1 MEELSDYSVLIVD
14 DVEANVD
21 ILVDALGEIYDV
33 SVAMDGHGA
42 LEVVAENPPDLI
54 LLDVM
59 MPGMDGYEVCRRLK
73 DNDATRKI
81 PVIFVTGKSD
91 VEDETLGLKLGA
103 ADYITKPISPSITR
117 ERVRTHLALY
127 DQNRAL
133 EEKVKEKTRELVDAH
148 ERLRVL
154 DKTKDDFLQL
164 ISHELRTPLN
174 GMLGVTE
181 LLIEECP
188 STPEIE
194 ELAGLFNISRDRMM
208 ELIDDAL
215 LLTHIGISKDRTAL
229 ATTSLRPLLARAVEE
244 AVKSAREANVSIG
257 AVPDCDPKIV
267 GEEELLE
274 KAMTYMVATAVKCTE
289 SGATVDLDCTVET
302 DTVRIDILAAGYQ
315 LPDEK
320 IDSFFE
326 MLSMP
331 QPLKPDG
338 DLGLVPT
345 VAQKIISLFDGKVS
359 VRNLE
364 PPGIVFETNLK
375 LG

>member
-1 MEELSDYSVLIVD
+1 MKELSGYSVLIVD
-14 DVEANVD
+14 DAEANVD

-103 ADYITKPISPSITR
+103 ADYITKPISPPITR

-174 GMLGVTE
+174 GMFGVTE

-194 ELAGLFNISRDRMM
+194 ELAGLFNISRYRMM

-215 LLTHIGISKDRTAL
+215 LLTHIGISKDKTTL
-229 ATTSLRPLLARAVEE
+229 ATTSLRPLLTLAVEE
-244 AVKSAREANVSIG
+244 AVKFAREANVSIG

-274 KAMTYMVATAVKCTE
+274 KAMACMVATAMKCTE
-289 SGATVDLDCTVET
+289 SGGTVDLDCTVET
-302 DTVRIDILAAGYQ
+302 DTVRIDMLATGYQ

-326 MLSMP
+326 MFSMS

-338 DLGLVPT
+338 DLSLAPT